1 MKHTFAAKVVA
12 TLTLMTTLMSVIS
25 CGALNESPFRTRA
38 AQAPAAAVVSSLEM
52 TGIWTVIGHHI
63 PGISAMSDAD
73 AKTWLGRTVRLTAR
87 QAISPVGNC
96 DDPAYTTEPV
106 IKDRFLGT
114 EFDLP
119 PGSLTPLAS
128 LNDFT
133 VLQVFCGR
141 KRWTSFGGRMIQIDK
156 DRSLVF
162 WNGVFFEL
170 ARDRDF
176 RAVGQEPFWRLQIEK
191 GKELRFTY
199 ALGKQNAST
208 PAPVPQ
214 IDRAS
219 GTNVYHAVT
228 EANELRVVIKPTQCL
243 DVMSGRPFEKTVT
256 VTHNGQ
262 IYQGCGEA
270 FEFK

>member
-1 MKHTFAAKVVA
+1 MKFTFATKVIA
-12 TLTLMTTLMSVIS
+12 RLTLVATLMSVIS
-25 CGALNESPFRTRA
+25 CAALNESLFRTRA

-87 QAISPVGNC
+87 QSISPVGNC

-114 EFDLP
+114 EFNLP
-119 PGSLTPLAS
+119 PGSLAPLAS
-128 LNDFT
+128 LKDLT

-141 KRWTSFGGRMIQIDK
+141 ERWTSMGGQMIRIDK

-176 RAVGQEPFWRLQIEK
+176 RAVGQEPFWGLQIEK
-191 GKELRFTY
+191 GKDLRFTY
-199 ALGKQNAST
+199 DLGKRDAST
-208 PAPVPQ
+208 PAPVPK
-214 IDRAS
+214 IDRAN
-219 GTNVYHAVT
+219 GTSVYHAVT
-228 EANELRVVIKPTQCL
+228 EADDLRVVVKPTRCL
-243 DVMSGRPFEKTVT
+243 DVMSGRPFDKTVR

-270 FEFK
+270 VESK